1 MNRVH
6 ADDAEFNAT
15 WDVAETC
22 EAQLAARTESYEKTA
37 ELGRGK
43 ETEEWWHTA
52 NTLWHACRE
61 YTRRHAAS
69 NGAASR
75 TRRHGAEELKE
86 ISLEYELELS
96 ARMAVK
102 QALEKYGVLRPDA
115 A

>member
-6 ADDAEFNAT
+6 ADDSEFNAT
-15 WDVAETC
+15 WDVAEMC
-22 EAQLAARTESYEKTA
+22 EAQLADRTTSYETIA

-43 ETEEWWHTA
+43 ESEEWWHA
-52 NTLWHACRE
+52 SNTLWHACRE
-61 YTRRHAAS
+61 YSRRHDAS

-75 TRRHGAEELKE
+75 RRRHGAEELKE

-102 QALEKYGVLRPDA
+102 QALEKYAALRPEA
-115 A
+115 I